1 MFRRNNEIAQRQR
14 LESAGLKDSDKISP
28 HDSKSS
34 SDHASKQQQRKRNA
48 QQQQQQATDAERR
61 CYTCKKICYLSV
73 VCRFWLQN
81 LIAKY
86 AHNITNGQQTTAA
99 LIVVVY
105 CELNSLL

>member
-34 SDHASKQQQRKRNA
+34 SDHVSKQQQRKRTA

-73 VCRFWLQN
+73 VCRFGLQYRVS
-81 LIAKY
+81 KS
-86 AHNITNGQQTTAA
+86 
-99 LIVVVY
+99 V
-105 CELNSLL
+105 